1 MQDTKQIKK
10 QLITFRMF
18 KKHIDTLKKLARA
31 RSTTKIKQLE
41 ESLDDYFK
49 KMTPEEKAEIIK

>member
-1 MQDTKQIKK
+1 
-10 QLITFRMF
+10 MF
-18 KKHIDTLKKLARA
+18 EKHIDTLKKLARA

-49 KMTPEEKAEIIK
+49 KMTPEERAEVIK